1 MDKRGKK
8 LRNLEIY
15 RDESSKIVKQG
26 KFRRN
31 HGEEG
36 KFKRKELK

>member
-1 MDKRGKK
+1 MDNRGKK
-8 LRNLEIY
+8 LRRLEIY
-15 RDESSKIVKQG
+15 RDKSSKIVNQG
-26 KFRRN
+26 KFGRN